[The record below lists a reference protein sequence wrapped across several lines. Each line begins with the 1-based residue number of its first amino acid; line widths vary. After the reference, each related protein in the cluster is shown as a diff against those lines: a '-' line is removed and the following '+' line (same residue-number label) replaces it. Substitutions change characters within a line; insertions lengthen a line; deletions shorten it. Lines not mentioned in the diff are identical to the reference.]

1 MGVLL
6 MKSYDNHYLFSETYI
21 NEYIGGQGEKN
32 NVNNNFQDN
41 FSTIKSWHEPFA
53 NGEYGYEEWIEEFID
68 TTIIALGFKM
78 KVLNNIRRLYTDFES
93 DNEGTVAVCY
103 VLPKDGNLDSKVKG
117 NYYAYKTVKAARDNN
132 VEWAMLTN
140 GYRWRIYNTKNVSPY
155 ENYLEVSIEE
165 SLGKNGPDD
174 AFNIFNLF
182 FSANSYKKSDNGQL
196 EIENIK
202 DMSDKKA
209 ETIED
214 FLRGKADEILRSL
227 CYGLKENMHLAKYED
242 SDKKNIY
249 NDAVVFLFRLLFLG
263 YAESRGLLPRD
274 LNDES
279 YKKNS
284 FFKICEDAKNLCNS
298 GEISKIKDEFD
309 FWNQIDDNLRI
320 YVDSTYDGG
329 LFENNDRPV
338 LSKYRISNGYLAKA
352 LADITYYKNKKNRT
366 YTNRI
371 EYKDLSIRNLGSIYE
386 GLLEYNLFIADERM
400 VMRRSKG
407 NIKYVRASQVQL
419 KTSDEDNIIE
429 PGGIYLSQD
438 ATERKDTGSYY
449 TPEDVVEYIVSN
461 TVGKKIEELQADLDS
476 ELKEIRNDMII
487 ESNENRK
494 RSLQKTIDQET
505 IKFIKDKVLSL
516 SIIDSAMGSGH
527 FLVNAVY
534 EVANSIVEIL
544 CDNDWINED
553 IEVDIEYWKRKVV
566 ENCIYGID
574 INELAVQLAKLSLW
588 LMSASNDKPLSFI
601 DHHLKEGNS
610 IIGTD
615 RNHVELK
622 NDKSIKISLFDVNYE
637 DFIWTV
643 LNKYEKLE
651 RVGSSTREDVGKQ
664 KEIYKEI
671 EEDLKLVKKK
681 YDYYLASQ
689 YFGGIGDKDKY
700 AILMRTR
707 DMNDFQNSDTET
719 LMKFAE
725 EKKFFHWGLE
735 FPEVYQKGGFDIAIG
750 NPPYVQAKEKDYK
763 YSIDYTNHSQ
773 NLYSYMME
781 INIIN
786 LKNSGIFGFIIPIS
800 SISSIKFET
809 LQQFII
815 KKCKNIYINSFAKR
829 PCKIFPK
836 VEQRIVILH
845 GEKSENKNEVDI
857 YTCGHKRWY
866 SSERKKLF
874 EKPDYEK
881 CNFYGLFDGTIP
893 KVQNNIENKI
903 IKKLFNHKK
912 RVKNYISRDMTD
924 KYLIYHSTSGYW
936 LKAFDFMPEFYSER
950 KGNVPSSKYKMVY
963 FYDRIDPNIFIC
975 LLNSSLFYWWWI
987 LLSDERDL
995 TRREI
1000 DSFPF
1005 DYQTIDIE
1013 MANEFDCLKTKL
1025 MSSYI
1030 KNAMTKNVNLGD
1042 SIGLVSFNEFHP
1054 KYSKEIIDKIDRL
1067 FGEYYKFT
1075 TEETNFIINYDI
1087 RFRMGNEGEESDE
1100 L

>member
-6 MKSYDNHYLFSETYI
+6 MKSYYNHYLFSETYI
-21 NEYIGGQGEKN
+21 NEYIGCQRKKN
-32 NVNNNFQDN
+32 VLNSNVQDN
-41 FSTIKSWHEPFA
+41 FSTIKSWYGPFA
-53 NGEYGYEEWIEEFID
+53 NDEYGDEEWIEEFID
-68 TTIIALGFKM
+68 TTITALGFKM
-78 KVLNNIRRLYTDFES
+78 KALKSIRRLYTDFES
-93 DNEGTVAVCY
+93 GNDNLIAVCY

-117 NYYAYKTVKAARDNN
+117 NYYAYKTIKAARDNN

-182 FSANSYKKSDNGQL
+182 FSVNSYKKSDNGQL

-227 CYGLKENMHLAKYED
+227 CYGLKENMNLIKYED

-274 LNDES
+274 LKDES
-279 YKKNS
+279 YKENS

-309 FWNQIDDNLRI
+309 FWNRIDDNLRI

-352 LADITYYKNKKNRT
+352 LVEITYYKNKKNRT

-407 NIKYVRASQVQL
+407 NIKYVRATQVQL

-461 TVGKKIEELQADLDS
+461 TVGKKIEELRAGINS

-487 ESNENRK
+487 EPNENQK
-494 RSLQKTIDQET
+494 KSLQKTIDQKT
-505 IKFIKDKVLSL
+505 IEFIEDKVLSL

-527 FLVNAVY
+527 FLVNAAY
-534 EVANSIVEIL
+534 KVANLIVGIL

-622 NDKSIKISLFDVNYE
+622 NEKSFNISAFDVYHK
-637 DFIWTV
+637 DFLWKV
-643 LNKYEKLE
+643 LDKYEKLKKI
-651 RVGSSTREDVGKQ
+651 GSSTREDVEKQ
-664 KEIYKEI
+664 KEIYKNI
-671 EEDLKLVKKK
+671 EEDLRIVKKK

-689 YFGGIGDKDKY
+689 YAGGIGDKDKY
-700 AILMRTR
+700 ALLMRSS
-707 DMNDFQNSDTET
+707 NIKDFQNKDMQSLIKITRV
-719 LMKFAE
+719 
-725 EKKFFHWGLE
+725 KKFFHWELE
-735 FPEVYQKGGFDIAIG
+735 FPEVFQKGGFDIAIG
-750 NPPYVQAKEKDYK
+750 NPPYVDVKKSDY
-763 YSIDYTNHSQ
+763 NHSLIKYTDTT
-773 NLYSYMME
+773 NLYSYMLEMLLNFIKE
-781 INIIN
+781 NNSKLSLIIPMSLICSTRMKDLRTKLINETRGRVTFVNIDSTSNPGCLFKNVKTEITILLVERNNHLLNKGIFSSDHIKFFSTGRKRLFQNISLTKVDSKYMIDNIIPKIGQNIEKDILDKMICKTQKGIFDFTTSDKEVDNRVFYRKASGSYYKLAFDNPPKIIVNGLETISSSIGVMNFKINI
-786 LKNSGIFGFIIPIS
+786 
-800 SISSIKFET
+800 
-809 LQQFII
+809 
-815 KKCKNIYINSFAKR
+815 CK
-829 PCKIFPK
+829 
-836 VEQRIVILH
+836 
-845 GEKSENKNEVDI
+845 EV
-857 YTCGHKRWY
+857 
-866 SSERKKLF
+866 
-874 EKPDYEK
+874 
-881 CNFYGLFDGTIP
+881 
-893 KVQNNIENKI
+893 V
-903 IKKLFNHKK
+903 
-912 RVKNYISRDMTD
+912 
-924 KYLIYHSTSGYW
+924 
-936 LKAFDFMPEFYSER
+936 
-950 KGNVPSSKYKMVY
+950 
-963 FYDRIDPNIFIC
+963 IC
-975 LLNSSLFYWWWI
+975 LFCSSLFYWFWTVYSDCYNVTHKDLARI
-987 LLSDERDL
+987 PVDLEKLSLYREQFIYLYNLIKISLKQNGREVIYNKKDGVTRYFEYKPRLSKDYFNKIDYLLSQYYNFSE
-995 TRREI
+995 
-1000 DSFPF
+1000 
-1005 DYQTIDIE
+1005 
-1013 MANEFDCLKTKL
+1013 
-1025 MSSYI
+1025 
-1030 KNAMTKNVNLGD
+1030 
-1042 SIGLVSFNEFHP
+1042 
-1054 KYSKEIIDKIDRL
+1054 KEL
-1067 FGEYYKFT
+1067 
-1075 TEETNFIINYDI
+1075 NFITNYYLNI
-1087 RFRMGNEGEESDE
+1087 RLGTEGE
-1100 L
+1100 